1 MDGAACRDFE
11 LFGALAR
18 RALLDLEALRF
29 ATQTLGRNA
38 PFGFTSGELGR
49 GCIDLAK
56 TREDRFE
63 ISACPCQ
70 GARRSELAFARLLD
84 LARERRDA
92 SIETFDRRYER
103 GSFGRDARR
112 VFTRLGRLPL
122 ERFASRQCGGV
133 LSLEERELPALG
145 LRLRAQLLELQLAPI
160 VLRTHPR
167 EFAGGLRRRRSI
179 AAAQLFVLRDL
190 LAQRDGFGA
199 ARSARAQ
206 VPENL

>member
-38 PFGFTSGELGR
+38 PFGFTSGELG
-49 GCIDLAK
+49 
-56 TREDRFE
+56 
-63 ISACPCQ
+63 
-70 GARRSELAFARLLD
+70 RRSELAFARLLD